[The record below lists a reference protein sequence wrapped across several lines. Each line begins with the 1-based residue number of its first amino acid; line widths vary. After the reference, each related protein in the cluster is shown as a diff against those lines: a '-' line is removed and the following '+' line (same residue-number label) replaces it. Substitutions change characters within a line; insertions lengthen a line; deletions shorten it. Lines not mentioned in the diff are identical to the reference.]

1 MDDIYNVLMSLP
13 LLNGM
18 SRNKMLEIA
27 GKTKFHFLKF
37 EPNQKIITAGTP
49 CTHLRFILSGSV
61 VATTQ
66 YTSNIGAR
74 IKVSQTIDAPTVL
87 CLEHLFG
94 PVTTYPCDI
103 TTIEKVNG
111 LQITK
116 SDYIKLISANQ
127 ILNFNYLNALSTMAQ
142 NKMETIAVCSTIN
155 IQDRLAYFI
164 SMATKKQSRNIEI
177 SPVAG
182 ELSDFFC
189 CTKDEFAYSLDA
201 LTTLGLANYS
211 NSTLKIRSRD
221 ELLNILMAI

>member
-1 MDDIYNVLMSLP
+1 MSLP

-37 EPNQKIITAGTP
+37 EPNKQIITAGAP
-49 CTHLRFILSGSV
+49 CTHLRFILSGSIICS
-61 VATTQ
+61 TQ
-66 YTSNIGAR
+66 YTGNSSDVT

-103 TTIEKVNG
+103 TTIDNANG

-142 NKMETIAVCSTIN
+142 NKLETIAICSTKN
-155 IQDRLAYFI
+155 IQDKLAYFV

-177 SPVAG
+177 SSVTG
-182 ELSDFFC
+182 ELHDFFC
-189 CTKDEFAYSLDA
+189 CTKEEFESSLDA
-201 LTTLGLANYS
+201 LSTLGLINYS
-211 NSTLKIRSRD
+211 NSTLKICSRD
-221 ELLNILMAI
+221 EFLNILMAK